1 MTKLASTMRF
11 VWVNDRAPGPP
22 STCAHCRT
30 SVTTGYLR
38 ELSSQLPYCDHACYL
53 GRRNETAPM
62 VWRTGAGI
70 DGLPI
75 LGLPGLWATVKVRFS
90 ASWDT
95 HPTKQPRSPGSL
107 KARLDVDQLDRGI
120 ERGLC
125 RCSALLSAASMRPL
139 YGCLSILSDVSL
151 AAFMISALG

>member
-75 LGLPGLWATVKVRFS
+75 RGLPGLGNCQGTLLGIMGY
-90 ASWDT
+90 
-95 HPTKQPRSPGSL
+95 SPY
-107 KARLDVDQLDRGI
+107 
-120 ERGLC
+120 E
-125 RCSALLSAASMRPL
+125 AASL
-139 YGCLSILSDVSL
+139 TW
-151 AAFMISALG
+151 